1 MRYANVM
8 FVAGFLF
15 CTKLVMPQTAGVRA
29 ESIAPDLQRQYFPA
43 GAFGRNPEIST
54 YKEKWYSSFL
64 IAMQEPSLL
73 QVGRDNNTATYRFL
87 LILSARAMC
96 FELTVYPVGT
106 GTLITKGVVL
116 YPDKPNRL
124 RIERP
129 VSVSGEQVRDFTT
142 LLQKADFWSSEAEG
156 TNEWNRYRMEGA
168 ELILESFINHDYHVV
183 DRWFSRDPNFVRAC
197 VFLMSL
203 RHPRA
208 DKLAKQ
214 NSEST
219 SSLFSQRFDGFRL
232 RPDKFP
238 ATRKQPVAGS
248 ERQTCEVR

>member
-1 MRYANVM
+1 MRYASVM
-8 FVAGFLF
+8 FVAAFLF
-15 CTKLVMPQTAGVRA
+15 WANPMMPQANGVRS
-29 ESIAPDLQRQYFPA
+29 ESVAPDLQRQYFPV
-43 GAFGRNPEIST
+43 GVFGRNPEIST

-73 QVGRDNNTATYRFL
+73 RGGSDNIVATYRFL

-96 FELTVYPVGT
+96 FQLTVYPDGA
-106 GTLITKGVVL
+106 GILITKGVVL

-124 RIERP
+124 RIEHP

-142 LLQKADFWSSEAEG
+142 LLQRADFWSSEAEG

-168 ELILESFINHDYHVV
+168 ELILESFINRDYHVV
-183 DRWFSRDPNFVRAC
+183 DRWFSRDPDFVRAC

-219 SSLFSQRFDGFRL
+219 GSLLSQRFDDFH
-232 RPDKFP
+232 
-238 ATRKQPVAGS
+238 
-248 ERQTCEVR
+248 

>member
-1 MRYANVM
+1 MRYANVV
-8 FVAGFLF
+8 FVAAFLF
-15 CTKLVMPQTAGVRA
+15 WANPVMPQANGVRA
-29 ESIAPDLQRQYFPA
+29 ETVAPDLQPQYFPA
-43 GAFGRNPEIST
+43 GAFGRNPETSA

-73 QVGRDNNTATYRFL
+73 QGGRDDNMATYRFL

-96 FELTVYPVGT
+96 FQLTVYPDGT
-106 GTLITKGVVL
+106 GTLMTKGVVL

-124 RIERP
+124 RIEHP
-129 VSVSGEQVRDFTT
+129 VSVSRQQVRHFTR
-142 LLQKADFWSSEAEG
+142 LLQKADFWSSGAER
-156 TNEWNRYRMEGA
+156 TNERNRYRMEGA
-168 ELILESFINHDYHVV
+168 ELILESFINRDYHVV
-183 DRWFSRDPNFVRAC
+183 DRWFSRDPDFVRAC

-219 SSLFSQRFDGFRL
+219 ISLFSQRFDDFH
-232 RPDKFP
+232 
-238 ATRKQPVAGS
+238 
-248 ERQTCEVR
+248 